1 MENSNT
7 IQPVQTTP
15 KSIIAETPP
24 TIPLSVAIERAT
36 SWRKMIT
43 SLPEESKLPQTNAAC
58 DSVGPLIPSQLIFR
72 AININMR
79 DIDLL
84 KQEHPDA
91 SSVRLYM
98 SIPDP
103 DFPFQ
108 ICGMLVPV
116 DAQNNDMLTRPGDA
130 NTTKEEML
138 KNKQYSTVYDF
149 TQPCPTLCNTM
160 SPLFD
165 SLNSVEPYLRYTK

>member
-1 MENSNT
+1 MENADH
-7 IQPVQTTP
+7 IQSVQITHN
-15 KSIIAETPP
+15 SIIAETPP
-24 TIPLSVAIERAT
+24 TIPLSVAIDRAT

-43 SLPEESKLPQTNAAC
+43 SLPAESKLPQTNAAG
-58 DSVGPLIPSQLIFR
+58 DSVGPLIPAQLIFR

-103 DFPFQ
+103 DFPLQ

-116 DAQNNDMLTRPGDA
+116 DAQNNDMLTRSSDA
-130 NTTKEEML
+130 NISREDML
-138 KNKQYSTVYDF
+138 QNEAYSTVYDF
-149 TQPCPTLCNTM
+149 TQPCPTLCNTT

>member
-7 IQPVQTTP
+7 IQPLKATQTTVT
-15 KSIIAETPP
+15 ADVPP
-24 TIPLSVAIERAT
+24 TIPLNVAIARAS
-36 SWRKMIT
+36 SWRNMIT
-43 SLPEESKLPQTNAAC
+43 SIPDESKLPYTNAAC
-58 DSVGPLIPSQLIFR
+58 DSVAPLIPSQLIFR

-84 KQEHPDA
+84 KQEHPNA

-116 DAQNNDMLTRPGDA
+116 DSQNNEMLTRAGDA
-130 NTTKEEML
+130 NTSRDDLLNKEE
-138 KNKQYSTVYDF
+138 YSTVYDF
-149 TQPCPTLCNTM
+149 TQPCPTLCSTM

-165 SLNSVEPYLRYTK
+165 SLNSVEPYLQYTK